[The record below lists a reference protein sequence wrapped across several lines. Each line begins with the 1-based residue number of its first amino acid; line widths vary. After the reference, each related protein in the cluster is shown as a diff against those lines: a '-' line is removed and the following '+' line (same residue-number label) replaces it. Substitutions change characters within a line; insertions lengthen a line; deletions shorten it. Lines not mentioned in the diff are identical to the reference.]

1 MKHMF
6 GCDIMKKYSQT
17 RKGDIFLIAAVVLA
31 AGLAALFFYGRN
43 AAPAAYAVVEQD
55 GETLMRLPLSEEK
68 EVRVEGEG
76 GYNIVCV
83 KGQSVCI
90 LDADCPDK
98 LCVRQGSV
106 MRAGQS
112 IVCLPHRLT
121 VRLEKEG
128 EDGLDAVVR

>member
-1 MKHMF
+1 MKRMF
-6 GCDIMKKYSQT
+6 GYDTIKSNR
-17 RKGDIFLIAAVVLA
+17 RKGDVFLIAIVVLA
-31 AGLAALFFYGRN
+31 AGLAALFFYGKN
-43 AAPAAYAVVEQD
+43 AEPAAYAVVEQD
-55 GETLMRLPLSEEK
+55 GELLMRLPLSKEK
-68 EVRVEGEG
+68 EVRVEWNG
-76 GYNIVCV
+76 GYNIICV
-83 KGQSVCI
+83 KERSVCI

-106 MRAGQS
+106 MRSGQS